1 MFMFWNY
8 LVKCSCFKLD
18 FLKIEFQWKT
28 RFLKNWVIWNQIKK
42 KKIHGTWVSCKI
54 SHITRF
60 LENRVSKHGYFATS
74 FERKEQ
80 MLILPWKTKSVQKVK
95 NHPYPQNL
103 RSSNYCV
110 AHVS

>member
-1 MFMFWNY
+1 MWNQTKKKKNMEFEFH
-8 LVKCSCFKLD
+8 VKFLTLLD
-18 FLKIEFQWKT
+18 FLKIEFFIETQ
-28 RFLKNWVIWNQIKK
+28 
-42 KKIHGTWVSCKI
+42 
-54 SHITRF
+54 F

-74 FERKEQ
+74 FERKGQ
-80 MLILPWKTKSVQKVK
+80 MPILPWKTKSVQKVK